1 MKRRARSNLGVAAF
15 LITATLI
22 PMATQASVT
31 CLQTRVT
38 ESFVSPDGEVRGP
51 GMVRVCPYWSM
62 SPTVRLSRVQLN
74 GQTLGV
80 WMSRASEG
88 GRFEKNPTTLTL
100 RRLPEGRIALA
111 DYYWPGRDGR
121 PEAPGLRV
129 AELEDTS
136 DATDPLGP

>member
-1 MKRRARSNLGVAAF
+1 M
-15 LITATLI
+15 LI
-22 PMATQASVT
+22 PMVAHASDG
-31 CLQTRVT
+31 CLQTRVH
-38 ESFVSPDGEVRGP
+38 ESFVSPDGKVRGP
-51 GMVRVCPYWSM
+51 GTLRVCPFWTI

-100 RRLPEGRIALA
+100 RRLPEGRVALA
-111 DYYWPGRDGR
+111 NYYWPGRDGR

-129 AELEDTS
+129 AELV
-136 DATDPLGP
+136 DASPELATAPLVP